1 MSQPTLQIDFVII
14 EHSPCYELQI
24 SGVTCGGKTT
34 ITNLLRDCLSDLA
47 NKNVLNDNITIK
59 SVKMISQDDYFWP
72 VDSPHHKLCEH
83 LNHINWEILSALD
96 MDRMC
101 NDLKELIGHES
112 NLYRRQ
118 SPDVAM
124 DLNILIIEGFLIFN
138 HPAIF
143 DLCQIKF
150 HLHLP
155 YEECYRRRS
164 NRRYEPPDI
173 VGYFEGYVWPLYE
186 KHFRKFS
193 DSGEVIMLN
202 GSMSVQKCFVF
213 VLNCIRNSI

>member
-1 MSQPTLQIDFVII
+1 M
-14 EHSPCYELQI
+14 
-24 SGVTCGGKTT
+24 
-34 ITNLLRDCLSDLA
+34 LRDVLGDSA
-47 NKNVLNDNITIK
+47 NSGILGDNISIK
-59 SVKMISQDDYFWP
+59 SVKVVSQDDYFWP
-72 VDSPHHKLCEH
+72 VDSPHHQRCEH
-83 LNHINWEILSALD
+83 LNHINWELLSSMD

-118 SPDVAM
+118 SSDVQV

-143 DLCQIKF
+143 DLCQIKW
-150 HLHLP
+150 HIHLP

-164 NRRYEPPDI
+164 NRVYDPPDI
-173 VGYFEGYVWPLYE
+173 IGYFEGYVWPLYE
-186 KHFRKFS
+186 KHFKKFS

-202 GSMSVQKCFVF
+202 GTMSNEKCFVF
-213 VLNCIRNSI
+213 VLNCIRNSV

>member
-1 MSQPTLQIDFVII
+1 MLQDVLGD
-14 EHSPCYELQI
+14 SAN
-24 SGVTCGGKTT
+24 
-34 ITNLLRDCLSDLA
+34 TN
-47 NKNVLNDNITIK
+47 KLNDNISIK
-59 SVKMISQDDYFWP
+59 SVKVISQDDYFLP
-72 VDSPHHKLCEH
+72 IDSPHHILCER

-101 NDLKELIGHES
+101 SDLKELIGNES

-118 SPDVAM
+118 SSDVTM

-155 YEECYRRRS
+155 YEECYRRRL
-164 NRRYEPPDI
+164 NRVYDPPDI
-173 VGYFEGYVWPLYE
+173 IGYFEGYVWPLYE
-186 KHFRKFS
+186 KHFKKFS
-193 DSGEVIMLN
+193 DSGEVIILN
-202 GSMSVQKCFVF
+202 GSMSSEKCLFF
-213 VLNCIRNSI
+213 VLNCVRNSI

>member
-1 MSQPTLQIDFVII
+1 MLQDVIGD
-14 EHSPCYELQI
+14 S
-24 SGVTCGGKTT
+24 
-34 ITNLLRDCLSDLA
+34 A
-47 NKNVLNDNITIK
+47 NSNILNDNISIK
-59 SVKMISQDDYFWP
+59 SVKIVSQDDYFWP
-72 VDSPHHKLCEH
+72 VDSPHHTLCER
-83 LNHINWEILSALD
+83 LNHINWEILSSMD

-118 SPDVAM
+118 SSDVTI

-164 NRRYEPPDI
+164 NRIYNPPDI
-173 VGYFEGYVWPLYE
+173 IGYFEGYVWPLYE
-186 KHFRKFS
+186 KHFKKFS
-193 DSGEVIMLN
+193 ESGEVIMLN
-202 GSMSVQKCFVF
+202 ACMSNEKCLLF
-213 VLNCIRNSI
+213 VLNCVKNSI

>member
-1 MSQPTLQIDFVII
+1 ML
-14 EHSPCYELQI
+14 
-24 SGVTCGGKTT
+24 
-34 ITNLLRDCLSDLA
+34 
-47 NKNVLNDNITIK
+47 KNVLGDSANINMLSDNISIK
-59 SVKMISQDDYFWP
+59 TVKIISQDDYFWP
-72 VDSPHHKLCEH
+72 VESPHHIICEH
-83 LNHINWEILSALD
+83 LNHINWEILSSLD

-118 SPDVAM
+118 SFGESV

-164 NRRYEPPDI
+164 NRVYDPPDI
-173 VGYFEGYVWPLYE
+173 IGYFEGYVWPLYE
-186 KHFRKFS
+186 KHFKKFA
-193 DSGEVIMLN
+193 DSGEVIILN
-202 GSMSVQKCFVF
+202 GNMSSEKCLVF
-213 VLNCIRNSI
+213 VVNCIRNSI

>member
-1 MSQPTLQIDFVII
+1 MLQDVLCD
-14 EHSPCYELQI
+14 S
-24 SGVTCGGKTT
+24 
-34 ITNLLRDCLSDLA
+34 A
-47 NKNVLNDNITIK
+47 NNNVLDNNISIK
-59 SVKMISQDDYFWP
+59 SVKIISQDDYFWP
-72 VDSPHHKLCEH
+72 AESSHHILCEH
-83 LNHINWEILSALD
+83 LNHINWEILSSLD

-101 NDLKELIGHES
+101 NDLKDLIGHEA
-112 NLYRRQ
+112 NLYRMNSSDRTIH
-118 SPDVAM
+118 
-124 DLNILIIEGFLIFN
+124 LNILIIEGFLIFN

-164 NRRYEPPDI
+164 NRVYDPPDI
-173 VGYFEGYVWPLYE
+173 IGYFEGYVWPLYE
-186 KHFRKFS
+186 KHFKKFS

-202 GSMSVQKCFVF
+202 GSMSSEKCLLY